1 MVEGLQNV
9 APLILLGGVKLVKN
23 NSPNVN
29 ENELKNNLEKI
40 VEIGIDRLKN
50 FEKHPFKVLDETLEE
65 LTTSITEN
73 GITTPLIVRPL
84 KDENYEIV
92 SGHRRKRACELLGIT
107 KVPCIVRDISRDE
120 AIIQMVDSNIQR
132 EEVLPSE
139 RAFAYKMKLDAMKR
153 KAGRPKKENSRQ
165 VVGNLESAEMIG
177 KEVGESGR
185 QIQRYIRLT
194 ELIPELLE
202 MVDLKRIAFNPAYEI
217 SFLSESEQ
225 KMLFNTIEFY
235 GQTPSIEQARELK
248 RLSQS
253 YELNEDVI
261 DDIMSEEKGN
271 QIPKINISYT
281 KVQKFLPRNVVTPK
295 EIQDYF
301 VKCVLVCKERGINV
315 EKLDI
320 KIDYDE
326 PQKAKSKDRD
336 SR

>member
-1 MVEGLQNV
+1 M
-9 APLILLGGVKLVKN
+9 IKN
-23 NSPNVN
+23 NSPNLN
-29 ENELKNNLEKI
+29 DKDLKNDLEQI
-40 VEIGIDRLKN
+40 VEIGLDKLKK
-50 FEKHPFKVLDETLEE
+50 FEKHPFKVVDETLEE

-84 KDENYEIV
+84 KDGNYEIV
-92 SGHRRKRACELLGIT
+92 SGHRRKRACELLSIS
-107 KVPCIVRDISRDE
+107 KVPCIVRNINRDE

-139 RAFAYKMKLDAMKR
+139 RAFAYKMKLDAIKR
-153 KAGRPKKENSRQ
+153 KAGRPSKDNSRQ
-165 VVGNLESAEMIG
+165 LGENLLSVEIVG
-177 KEVGESGR
+177 KENGDSAR
-185 QIQRYIRLT
+185 QVQRYIRLT

-202 MVDLKRIAFNPAYEI
+202 MVDIKRIALNPAVELSY
-217 SFLSESEQ
+217 LSESEQ

>member
-1 MVEGLQNV
+1 M
-9 APLILLGGVKLVKN
+9 VKN

-29 ENELKNNLEKI
+29 KNDLKNDLEQI
-40 VEIGIDRLKN
+40 VEIELDKLKN
-50 FEKHPFKVLDETLEE
+50 FEKHPFKVVDETLEE

-84 KDENYEIV
+84 KDGDYEIV
-92 SGHRRKRACELLGIT
+92 SGHRRKRACELLGIS
-107 KVPCIVRDISRDE
+107 KVSCIVRNISRDE

-139 RAFAYKMKLDAMKR
+139 RAFAYKMKLDAMKHQG
-153 KAGRPKKENSRQ
+153 KTSRQ
-165 VVGNLESAEMIG
+165 LGEKLLSVEIVG
-177 KEVGESGR
+177 KEKGDSAR
-185 QIQRYIRLT
+185 QVQRYVRLT

-202 MVDLKRIAFNPAYEI
+202 MVDIKRIALNPAVELSY
-217 SFLSESEQ
+217 LSESEQ

-281 KVQKFLPRNVVTPK
+281 KIQKFLPRNVVTPK

-301 VKCVLVCKERGINV
+301 VKCALVCKERGINV

-326 PQKAKSKDRD
+326 PQKVKNKDRD

>member
-1 MVEGLQNV
+1 MTR
-9 APLILLGGVKLVKN
+9 N
-23 NSPNVN
+23 NSPNL
-29 ENELKNNLEKI
+29 EGNELKNNLEQI
-40 VEIGIDRLKN
+40 VEVGIEKLKN

-65 LTTSITEN
+65 LIASITES

-84 KDENYEIV
+84 KDGNYEIV

-139 RAFAYKMKLDAMKR
+139 RAFAYKMKLDAMKHQG
-153 KAGRPKKENSRQ
+153 KKKEETSRQ
-165 VVGNLESAEMIG
+165 VVGKFESSKIMGEQ
-177 KEVGESGR
+177 VGESGR

-194 ELIPELLE
+194 YLVPELLE
-202 MVDLKRIAFNPAYEI
+202 MVDIKRIAFNPAYEL
-217 SFLSESEQ
+217 SFLSEVEQ
-225 KMLFNTIEFY
+225 KMLLNVIDFY
-235 GQTPSIEQARELK
+235 GQTPSVEQAKEMK
-248 RLSQS
+248 RLSQN
-253 YELNEDVI
+253 YELNEDTI

-281 KVQKFLPRNVVTPK
+281 KIQKFLPRNVVTPK
-295 EIQDYF
+295 EVETFFI
-301 VKCVLVCKERGINV
+301 KCAIACKERGINV

-326 PQKAKSKDRD
+326 PQKVKNKDRD